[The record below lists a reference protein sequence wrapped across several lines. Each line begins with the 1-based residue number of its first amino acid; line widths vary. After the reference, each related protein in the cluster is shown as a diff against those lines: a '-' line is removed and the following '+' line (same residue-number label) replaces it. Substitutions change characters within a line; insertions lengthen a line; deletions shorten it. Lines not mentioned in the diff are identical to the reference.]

1 MTKMRIAAGV
11 LAMACLGTNAI
22 ADSADDNGTTTVC
35 HKGRTVTIN
44 ESGLRGHLGH
54 GDSEGSCEDRRS
66 AVVMMQC
73 VAQGEGIVVYAVSNS
88 PFVDEGVVPVA
99 GEDLSK
105 ARKGTKENRE
115 VTPSKRPPR
124 QVTDR
129 GTEAGE
135 WNPLPTT

>member
-1 MTKMRIAAGV
+1 MTKMRVAAGV

-99 GEDLSK
+99 GEDCATALATMIDANLELGAVTSGSN
-105 ARKGTKENRE
+105 GTTDYLLTGY
-115 VTPSKRPPR
+115 VSASATP
-124 QVTDR
+124 
-129 GTEAGE
+129 
-135 WNPLPTT
+135 